1 MASGYYI
8 GEHTFIDISIFTETC
23 IEQDGVRESKGIQG
37 DLKLLF
43 LDFITLMIEQ
53 FRVFLE
59 ENLIRSQL
67 WISSK
72 WQNRRSQASV
82 FTKESP
88 SSNSKQIKYLC
99 ENSKTWK

>member
-23 IEQDGVRESKGIQG
+23 IEQDGARESKGIQG

-53 FRVFLE
+53 FRYF
-59 ENLIRSQL
+59 
-67 WISSK
+67 
-72 WQNRRSQASV
+72 
-82 FTKESP
+82 
-88 SSNSKQIKYLC
+88 
-99 ENSKTWK
+99 